1 MWVMIRSNITFSLH
15 FAALLAYV
23 TDKKIFQEFVQCSWG
38 DFIIPR
44 RGVLL
49 GGRGGEVEG
58 DRIIL
63 TIPRFTVT
71 TPSFPSALLK

>member
-1 MWVMIRSNITFSLH
+1 MIRSNITFSLH

-49 GGRGGEVEG
+49 WGGGEVEG